1 MLALPNRLKMI
12 YPLSSPDTGQNLAL
26 FLKPVLWNNDSDGL
40 ANRLCRGV
48 AEEALRTPVPAG
60 DNAVEVLAYDR
71 VIAGLD
77 DGANP
82 TQALFT
88 FAEGCFDLD
97 PFDEVRSLS
106 SEHVER
112 SKLVLCRG
120 MWLLPMG

>member
-12 YPLSSPDTGQNLAL
+12 NPLSSPDTGQNLSL
-26 FLKPVLWNNDSDGL
+26 FVKPVLWNYYSDRL
-40 ANRLCRGV
+40 ANRLFRGV
-48 AEEALRTPVPAG
+48 AEEALRTPVLAG
-60 DNAVEVLAYDR
+60 DDAVQVLAYDR
-71 VIAGLD
+71 VITGLD
-77 DGANP
+77 DGAYP